1 MPKLSNQKSLFGLP
15 VIVAALGYF
24 VDIYDLLLFGIVRV
38 PSLKD
43 LGLNEQEVSA
53 IGASII
59 NWQMGGLLLGG
70 ILWGVLGDK
79 RGRLSVLFGSIIT
92 YSIAN
97 ILCGFIQDTS
107 FLPATDLYKYL
118 RFIAGIGLA
127 GELGAG
133 ITLVSEILPKEL
145 RAIGTSL
152 VAGVGLLGAVV
163 AYFTVEIFGDWRI
176 AYFVGGGLGFGLLLL
191 RIGVIESGMFTD
203 VVNQKHIKKGDFF
216 SFFTNWN
223 RFVRYMKCI
232 GIGLPTW
239 FVIGILATFSNE
251 FGQALGIEES
261 IKPGLS
267 IMWCYVGLAGGDL
280 ASGFISHY
288 FHSRKKAVAVLMA
301 FAGVFS
307 LVFLFAGVKS
317 AALLYTLCLLMGFGI
332 GYWAMFVTIGAEQ
345 FGTNLRATAATT
357 VPNMVRGTVIIM
369 TTLFSGFK
377 TGTLDVFGAFQLT
390 IPQLGVIGEGTL
402 VGVLC
407 YALGFYSTLTVPE
420 THGKDL
426 DYIEE

>member
-1 MPKLSNQKSLFGLP
+1 MSKPSHQNSLFGLP

-79 RGRLSVLFGSIIT
+79 KGRLSVLFGSIIT
-92 YSIAN
+92 YSVAN
-97 ILCGFIQDTS
+97 VLCGFIQDTS
-107 FLPATDLYKYL
+107 FMPATDLYKYL

-152 VAGVGLLGAVV
+152 VAGIGLLGAVV

-191 RIGVIESGMFTD
+191 RVGVIESGMFTD
-203 VVNQKHIKKGDFF
+203 LSNQKHLVKGDFF
-216 SFFTNWN
+216 SFFTNWE
-223 RFVRYMKCI
+223 RFKRYMKCI

-251 FGQALGIEES
+251 FGKAFGIAEP
-261 IKPGLS
+261 IKPGLA
-267 IMWCYVGLAGGDL
+267 IMWCYVGLAVGDL
-280 ASGFISHY
+280 SSGFISHY

-307 LVFLFAGVKS
+307 IIYLFAGIKTAFV
-317 AALLYTLCLLMGFGI
+317 LYSLCVLMGFGI

-357 VPNMVRGTVIIM
+357 VPNMVRGMVIIM
-369 TTLFSGFK
+369 TTLFTGFK
-377 TGTLDVFGAFQLT
+377 TGSLDVFGWFQLT
-390 IPQLGVIGEGTL
+390 VPQLGVIGAGTL
-402 VGVLC
+402 VGVLS
-407 YALGFYSTLTVPE
+407 YFLGFYSTLTVPE

-426 DYIEE
+426 DFVEE